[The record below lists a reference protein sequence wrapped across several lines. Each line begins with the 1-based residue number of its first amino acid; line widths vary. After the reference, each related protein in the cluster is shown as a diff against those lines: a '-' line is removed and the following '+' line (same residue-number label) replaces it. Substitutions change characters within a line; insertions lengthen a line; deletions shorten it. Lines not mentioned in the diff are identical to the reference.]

1 MKQRLEPSIL
11 LAIAV
16 VSGSASFVLDP
27 AAAGLILAA
36 LHVALAVCS
45 GLQ

>member
-1 MKQRLEPSIL
+1 MKQCLEPTIL

-27 AAAGLILAA
+27 ATAGLILAG

-45 GLQ
+45 GLR